1 MTDAD
6 KINVLVEALRDLKLG
21 ASIMLEIPA
30 SDALSKYAREVERV
44 AASALEQV
52 RQK

>member
-6 KINVLVEALRDLKLG
+6 KINVLIDALRDIKLG

-30 SDALSKYAREVERV
+30 SDALARYAREVERV
-44 AASALEQV
+44 AASALE
-52 RQK
+52 KAAP